1 MEHTF
6 RLSINNKEIFEF
18 YEKFN
23 IDFEHMNL
31 VFMSIL
37 KKLMGDLDTSLN
49 TNMSSRLLDKIN
61 SIDNKIEFI
70 TSSVTTS
77 QNNVSSSIE
86 IKLNEYRK
94 EYIENMKQILTLNN
108 VEYIAPLIKETSN
121 ALLDKTSLM
130 ICDIIPKNQESLSK
144 DIHSQFQV
152 FQSSVVSETNKLV
165 SSSLDKKTTD
175 DFLNNISQS
184 MSQSHNTLLSILSSS
199 ESRIENRLV
208 ETERKLNE
216 IKEISTLNHSTQQTL
231 YTNVSEILKKF
242 EKGITKGTVSEHIV
256 YNILLSLFPCAQI
269 DHVGG
274 EQKETGDIILI
285 RNDKPKILIENK
297 DHTSMNVPKTDVEKF
312 IRDCEIQNCCGIM
325 LAQHRGIAN
334 KNNFELQINNG
345 NVLLYLHEVN
355 FDKEKIKIAIDIVE
369 QFKLKIDETFNNEDD
384 CIIDKDVLYEINRE
398 FINYSNQ
405 KNNMVKLLRDFNDK
419 MIFSINEFKVPTLEK
434 YLSSKFASA
443 SIQSDNI
450 CNYCEKHIPKSLS
463 QHYRHCQAKKDA
475 ETQKQSKST
484 LFINIE
490 EKDTSSKKNNNV
502 ENNVV
507 IEKDSVAEI
516 ETEPISIKKNNKLKK

>member
-1 MEHTF
+1 MEKDF
-6 RLSINNKEIFEF
+6 RLVINNKEIFEF

-23 IDFEHMNL
+23 LDFENMNV

-37 KKLMGDLDTSLN
+37 KKLMCDLDTSLN
-49 TNMSSRLLDKIN
+49 TNMASRLLDKIN
-61 SIDNKIEFI
+61 TIDNKIESI
-70 TSSVTTS
+70 TTS
-77 QNNVSSSIE
+77 VYTVESNIAASIE
-86 IKLNEYRK
+86 MKLNEYRK

-108 VEYIAPLIKETSN
+108 VEHIAPLIKETSN

-130 ICDIIPKNQESLSK
+130 ICDIIPKNQETLSK
-144 DIHSQFQV
+144 DIHSQFQI
-152 FQSSVVSETNKLV
+152 FQYSVVSETNKLV

-184 MSQSHNTLLSILSSS
+184 MSNSHNTLLSLLSSS

-297 DHTSMNVPKTDVEKF
+297 DHTSMNVPKMDVEKF

-334 KNNFELQINNG
+334 KNNFELQLNNG

-355 FDKEKIKIAIDIVE
+355 FDKEKIKIAVDIVE
-369 QFKLKIDETFNNEDD
+369 QFKSKIDETFNNEDD

-419 MIFSINEFKVPTLEK
+419 MTSSINDLKVPTLEK

-443 SIQSDNI
+443 SIQSDNV
-450 CNYCEKHIPKSLS
+450 CKYCEKHVQKSLS
-463 QHYRHCQAKKDA
+463 QHYRYCQAKKDA
-475 ETQKQSKST
+475 ETQKQTT
-484 LFINIE
+484 LKNTVFTNIE
-490 EKDTSSKKNNNV
+490 EKDKLNSSKKKDVIATEKESVVV
-502 ENNVV
+502 EV
-507 IEKDSVAEI
+507 
-516 ETEPISIKKNNKLKK
+516 ETISIKNTSKSKK